1 MAIKVYFDDELIKGD
16 GLMSLSQSG
25 ELFDSTFKLGATLCR
40 EVNLQLSISHLPK
53 NESPGIVKIYDDN
66 DIKFTLHV
74 DNKEKVDDM
83 SYSYTLVDSMVKLNM
98 PLSNIFN
105 WDTSVAYTVQTIVD
119 KVCDYIGSKHIV
131 VEYIGGLSM
140 NWGWDTSA
148 RDFLSYVGE
157 INASFVRINPSGD
170 IEFVEHKNATV
181 RHLDV
186 ATCEDIAVGEY
197 HKIER
202 VGYEQGSASIYQ
214 PINQVEFNTV
224 YINPDNVLIT
234 DSSGFTREDII
245 NHIYSKI
252 NGFEFYSIK
261 INRCQVDQNAIAG
274 DNLIVKIIEQ
284 CKLTTPDG
292 KFITDELGRKIIV
305 ALEKGLPTI
314 IQTNLDFNARWN
326 GGYELEIDSLQQ
338 EETQIVDNTVK
349 QVRKLKITVD
359 RELGKITQQVSE
371 VNNKIEKTN
380 SDLDDYKQ
388 TVTETYSTKEQTSTS
403 ITESVEAM
411 KTTIEGDVEQKYATK
426 ASLSLYV
433 TEDEAKTDVVSW
445 INASAD
451 NIILNTKKLIFGEYP
466 NGQYIEVTNFCESNQ
481 ATGVLFDGTGKIKM
495 TPSGEIRFQNK
506 DKDSNTIWNQI
517 VAFKTN
523 DYNRIVLENRDS
535 EGSVANTV
543 FMDSNWK
550 YDSSHTNT
558 RATRL
563 YNNSKVNNYLSN
575 NLDMVTDDTISLV
588 ILSNALGEY
597 RGNSLWF
604 KCGDS
609 YAYSELSNGANV
621 GGGTF
626 GNKLRLETIESQ
638 TVIKIENFD
647 YNQHSKS
654 ANLFSFVS
662 RDDGNNITLR
672 NSNCG
677 NTNNANLLQIS
688 SDRSTGE
695 NKMLLQNYDDSGSS
709 RNWLYMKRKSGNTET
724 ILYNKHEDLENYI
737 WLSSANGIII
747 KNSYS
752 CSLSMN
758 RSQNIKLEGPNS
770 VDINSTN
777 YQVHINAPQGVFVN
791 GNKIG

>member
-1 MAIKVYFDDELIKGD
+1 MAIKIYFDDELIKGD

-53 NESPGIVKIYDDN
+53 NESPGVVKIYDDN

-83 SYSYTLVDSMVKLNM
+83 SYSYTLVDSMVKLNT

-105 WDTSVAYTVQTIVD
+105 WDTSASYTVQTIVD
-119 KVCDYIGSKHIV
+119 KICDYIGSKHIV
-131 VEYIGGLSM
+131 IEYIGNLSM

-148 RDFLSYVGE
+148 RGFLSYVGE

-170 IEFVEHKNATV
+170 IEFVEHKKATV

-202 VGYEQGSASIYQ
+202 VGYEQGTASIYY
-214 PINQVEFNTV
+214 PSDQVEFNTV

-305 ALEKGLPTI
+305 ALEQGLPTI
-314 IQTNLDFNARWN
+314 VQTNWDFNARWN

-359 RELGKITQQVSE
+359 RELGKITQKVTE
-371 VNNKIEKTN
+371 VDTKVDAVQGELQGEIDDTN
-380 SDLDDYKQ
+380 SNLDKYKLE
-388 TVTETYSTKEQTSTS
+388 VTETYSTKEQTSTS

-411 KTTIEGDVEQKYATK
+411 KTTIEGDVEEKYATK

-466 NGQYIEVTNFCESNQ
+466 NGQYITVENSYINKQKVGVMFSGTGKISMYPVGEIRLQNRNSENDNFVNEILATSYDYGNNEIKLTNKYNVDLIANGLLLLTTKEKYRISIFNNDWNNSNMNANNIIMDSNGTSNVVYLQNYSNTKIVNLIKLDTNFNGFHSMHFQNYGDDAKIRNYISIVGLTNNNSINLINKYDGTHVTNKINLQTS
-481 ATGVLFDGTGKIKM
+481 DGTGKRAIWLQNCDENGNIK
-495 TPSGEIRFQNK
+495 
-506 DKDSNTIWNQI
+506 
-517 VAFKTN
+517 
-523 DYNRIVLENRDS
+523 
-535 EGSVANTV
+535 
-543 FMDSNWK
+543 
-550 YDSSHTNT
+550 
-558 RATRL
+558 
-563 YNNSKVNNYLSN
+563 NY
-575 NLDMVTDDTISLV
+575 ISLQ
-588 ILSNALGEY
+588 N
-597 RGNSLWF
+597 
-604 KCGDS
+604 
-609 YAYSELSNGANV
+609 
-621 GGGTF
+621 
-626 GNKLRLETIESQ
+626 
-638 TVIKIENFD
+638 
-647 YNQHSKS
+647 
-654 ANLFSFVS
+654 
-662 RDDGNNITLR
+662 
-672 NSNCG
+672 
-677 NTNNANLLQIS
+677 S
-688 SDRSTGE
+688 SDDVRIQIANEFGA
-695 NKMLLQNYDDSGSS
+695 
-709 RNWLYMKRKSGNTET
+709 RKNFIIMSE
-724 ILYNKHEDLENYI
+724 KD
-737 WLSSANGIII
+737 GIFI

-752 CSLSMN
+752 CRLSMDM
-758 RSQNIKLEGPNS
+758 SQNITLGGPNGVS
-770 VDINSTN
+770 ILSDN
-777 YQVHINAPQGVFVN
+777 YKVIINAPQGVFIN
-791 GNKIG
+791 GQKF

>member
-1 MAIKVYFDDELIKGD
+1 MAIKVYFDNDLIPDNGI
-16 GLMSLSQSG
+16 MALSQSG

-40 EVNLQLSISHLPK
+40 EVKLQVSIGYLINETPK
-53 NESPGIVKIYDDN
+53 VVKIYEDE
-66 DIKFTLHV
+66 DIKFTLYV
-74 DNKEKVDDM
+74 DNMEKVDDM
-83 SYSYTLVDSMVKLNM
+83 SYSYTLVDSMVKLNI

-105 WDTSVAYTVQTIVD
+105 CDTTTSYTVQFIVD
-119 KVCDYIGSKHIV
+119 KICDYIGSKHIV
-131 VEYIGGLSM
+131 VDYIGSLSM
-140 NWGWDTSA
+140 NWGWDTQA
-148 RDFLSYVGE
+148 RDFLSYAAE
-157 INASFVRINPSGD
+157 INASFVRITPNGD
-170 IEFVEHKNATV
+170 IEFVEHKTAPT

-186 ATCEDIAVGEY
+186 MTCEDFAVGEY
-197 HKIER
+197 HQINR
-202 VGYEQGSASIYQ
+202 VGYEQGTASIYY
-214 PINQVEFNTV
+214 PSDQVEFNTV
-224 YINPDNVLIT
+224 YVNQDNVLIT
-234 DSSGFTREDII
+234 DSSGFTRENII
-245 NHIYSKI
+245 KHIYDKI
-252 NGFEFYSIK
+252 VGFEFYSIT
-261 INRCQVDQNAIAG
+261 INRCQVEQSAIAG
-274 DNLIVKIIEQ
+274 DNLIVKAIKN

-292 KFITDELGRKIIV
+292 KFITDELGRKILV
-305 ALEKGLPTI
+305 ALEEGLPTI
-314 IQTNLDFNARWN
+314 VQIDWNYNSKWN

-338 EETQIVDNTVK
+338 EETQIVDTTTK
-349 QVRKLKITVD
+349 KVRKLEITVD
-359 RELGKITQQVSE
+359 RELGKITQKVTE
-371 VNNKIEKTN
+371 VDAKVDATNK
-380 SDLDDYKQ
+380 DLTDYKQ
-388 TVTETYSTKEQTSTS
+388 TVTETYSTIEQTSAS

-433 TEDEAKTDVVSW
+433 TETEAKTDVVSW

-481 ATGVLFDGTGKIKM
+481 ATGVLFNGTGKIKM
-495 TPSGEIRFQNK
+495 TPSGEIRLQNK
-506 DKDSNTIWNQI
+506 DKDSSIVWNEI

-535 EGSVANTV
+535 EGSIANTV

-550 YDSSHTNT
+550 YDGSHTNT
-558 RATRL
+558 RIARL
-563 YNNSKVNNYLSN
+563 YNNCKVNNYFAN
-575 NLDMVTDDTISLV
+575 NLDMVTDNTISVV
-588 ILSNALGEY
+588 ILSNALGKY

-604 KCGDS
+604 NCGDS

-626 GNKLRLETIESQ
+626 GNKLRLETTESQ

-647 YNQHSKS
+647 YNEHSKS

-662 RDDGNNITLR
+662 RDDGNNITLH

-752 CSLSMN
+752 CLLSMN

-770 VDINSTN
+770 VDINSAN

>member
-1 MAIKVYFDDELIKGD
+1 MAIKIYFDDELIKGD

-83 SYSYTLVDSMVKLNM
+83 SYSYTLVDSMVKLNV

-157 INASFVRINPSGD
+157 INASFVKINPSGD

-186 ATCEDIAVGEY
+186 STCEDIAVGEY

-202 VGYEQGSASIYQ
+202 VGYEQGTASIYQ

-234 DSSGFTREDII
+234 DSSGFTRENII
-245 NHIYSKI
+245 KHIYDKI

-314 IQTNLDFNARWN
+314 IQTNWDFNSRWN

-338 EETQIVDNTVK
+338 EETQIVDNAVK

-371 VNNKIEKTN
+371 VNTKIEKTN

-426 ASLSLYV
+426 ASLSIYV
-433 TEDEAKTDVVSW
+433 TEDEAETNVVSW

-466 NGQYIEVTNFCESNQ
+466 NGQYITVENSYIDKQKV
-481 ATGVLFDGTGKIKM
+481 GVLFSGTGKIAM
-495 TPSGEIRFQNK
+495 YPVGEIRLQNRNGDDANYLNEILATSYEYGNNEIK
-506 DKDSNTIWNQI
+506 LTNKYNVDLIANSLSLLTTSQKYELIIYNNDWNHNSNKSNNIAMKSDATSNVI
-517 VAFKTN
+517 
-523 DYNRIVLENRDS
+523 YLENRDNTKL
-535 EGSVANTV
+535 ANMIK
-543 FMDSNWK
+543 FD
-550 YDSSHTNT
+550 TNFNGFHSMHFQNYGDDAKT
-558 RATRL
+558 R
-563 YNNSKVNNYLSN
+563 NY
-575 NLDMVTDDTISLV
+575 ISLV
-588 ILSNALGEY
+588 GLANN
-597 RGNSLWF
+597 NSINLVNMY
-604 KCGDS
+604 D
-609 YAYSELSNGANV
+609 
-621 GGGTF
+621 GTHVT
-626 GNKLRLETIESQ
+626 NSINLQ
-638 TVIKIENFD
+638 T
-647 YNQHSKS
+647 S
-654 ANLFSFVS
+654 
-662 RDDGNNITLR
+662 DGNGKRAIWLQNRDENGNIK
-672 NSNCG
+672 NYIS
-677 NTNNANLLQIS
+677 LQNS
-688 SDRSTGE
+688 SDDVKIQIANEFGA
-695 NKMLLQNYDDSGSS
+695 
-709 RNWLYMKRKSGNTET
+709 RKNF
-724 ILYNKHEDLENYI
+724 
-737 WLSSANGIII
+737 IIMSEKDGVFI

-752 CSLSMN
+752 CQLWMDM
-758 RSQNIKLEGPNS
+758 SQNIKLEGPNG
-770 VDINSTN
+770 VNINSTN

>member
-1 MAIKVYFDDELIKGD
+1 MAIKIYFDDELIKGD

-53 NESPGIVKIYDDN
+53 NESPGVVKIYDDN

-83 SYSYTLVDSMVKLNM
+83 SYSYTLVDSMVKLNT

-105 WDTSVAYTVQTIVD
+105 WDTSASYTVQTIVD
-119 KVCDYIGSKHIV
+119 KICDYIGSKHIV
-131 VEYIGGLSM
+131 IEYIGNLSM

-170 IEFVEHKNATV
+170 IEFVEHKKATV

-202 VGYEQGSASIYQ
+202 VGYEQGTASIYQ
-214 PINQVEFNTV
+214 PINQGEFNTV

-234 DSSGFTREDII
+234 DSSEFTREDII

-314 IQTNLDFNARWN
+314 IQTNWDFNARWN

-359 RELGKITQQVSE
+359 RELGKITQKVTE
-371 VNNKIEKTN
+371 VDTKIDATNK
-380 SDLDDYKQ
+380 DLTDYKQ
-388 TVTETYSTKEQTSTS
+388 TVSETYSTIEQTSTS

-426 ASLSLYV
+426 ASLELYV
-433 TEDEAKTDVVSW
+433 TEDEAETNVVSW

-466 NGQYIEVTNFCESNQ
+466 NGQYITVENSYINKQ
-481 ATGVLFDGTGKIKM
+481 KIGVLFSGTGKISM
-495 TPSGEIRFQNK
+495 YPVGEIRLQNRNSENDNFLNEILATSYGYGNNEIKLTNKYDVDLIANSLSLLTTSQKYELIIYNNDWNHNSNKSNNIAMKSDATSNVIYLENCDNTKRANMIKFDTNFNGYHSLYFQNY
-506 DKDSNTIWNQI
+506 DNNGG
-517 VAFKTN
+517 
-523 DYNRIVLENRDS
+523 VLN
-535 EGSVANTV
+535 
-543 FMDSNWK
+543 F
-550 YDSSHTNT
+550 
-558 RATRL
+558 
-563 YNNSKVNNYLSN
+563 
-575 NLDMVTDDTISLV
+575 ISLV
-588 ILSNALGEY
+588 GLTNN
-597 RGNSLWF
+597 NSLNLVN
-604 KCGDS
+604 KNDS
-609 YAYSELSNGANV
+609 THVANKI
-621 GGGTF
+621 
-626 GNKLRLETIESQ
+626 NLQ
-638 TVIKIENFD
+638 TVDGNGKRAIWLQNFD
-647 YNQHSKS
+647 AS
-654 ANLFSFVS
+654 
-662 RDDGNNITLR
+662 GNVKNY
-672 NSNCG
+672 
-677 NTNNANLLQIS
+677 IS
-688 SDRSTGE
+688 
-695 NKMLLQNYDDSGSS
+695 LQNNSDDVRIQIANEFGA
-709 RNWLYMKRKSGNTET
+709 RK
-724 ILYNKHEDLENYI
+724 NYI
-737 WLSSANGIII
+737 IMSEKDGVFI

-752 CSLSMN
+752 CQLWMDM
-758 RSQNIKLEGPNS
+758 SQNITLSGPNG
-770 VDINSTN
+770 VNINSTN

>member
-186 ATCEDIAVGEY
+186 STCEDIAVGEY

-202 VGYEQGSASIYQ
+202 VGYEQGTASIYQ

-234 DSSGFTREDII
+234 DSSGFTRENII
-245 NHIYSKI
+245 KHIYDKI

-314 IQTNLDFNARWN
+314 IQTNWDFNSRWN

-338 EETQIVDNTVK
+338 EETQIVDNAVK

-371 VNNKIEKTN
+371 VNTKIEKTN

-426 ASLSLYV
+426 ASLSIYV
-433 TEDEAKTDVVSW
+433 TEDEAETNVVSW

-466 NGQYIEVTNFCESNQ
+466 NGQYITVENSYIDKQKV
-481 ATGVLFDGTGKIKM
+481 GVLFSGTGKIAM
-495 TPSGEIRFQNK
+495 YPVGEIRLQNRNGDDANYLNEILATSYEYGNNEIK
-506 DKDSNTIWNQI
+506 LTNKYNVDLIANSLSLLTTSQKYELIIYNNDWNHNSNKSNNIAMKSDATSNVI
-517 VAFKTN
+517 
-523 DYNRIVLENRDS
+523 YLENRDNTKL
-535 EGSVANTV
+535 ANMIK
-543 FMDSNWK
+543 FD
-550 YDSSHTNT
+550 TNFNGFHSMHFQNYGDDAKT
-558 RATRL
+558 R
-563 YNNSKVNNYLSN
+563 NY
-575 NLDMVTDDTISLV
+575 ISLV
-588 ILSNALGEY
+588 GLTNN
-597 RGNSLWF
+597 NSINLVN
-604 KCGDS
+604 KYD
-609 YAYSELSNGANV
+609 
-621 GGGTF
+621 GTHVT
-626 GNKLRLETIESQ
+626 NSINLQ
-638 TVIKIENFD
+638 T
-647 YNQHSKS
+647 S
-654 ANLFSFVS
+654 
-662 RDDGNNITLR
+662 DGNGKRAIWLQNRDENGNIK
-672 NSNCG
+672 NYIS
-677 NTNNANLLQIS
+677 LQNS
-688 SDRSTGE
+688 SDDVKIQIANEFGA
-695 NKMLLQNYDDSGSS
+695 
-709 RNWLYMKRKSGNTET
+709 RKNF
-724 ILYNKHEDLENYI
+724 
-737 WLSSANGIII
+737 IIMSEKDGVFI

-752 CSLSMN
+752 CQLWMDM
-758 RSQNIKLEGPNS
+758 SQNIKLEGPNG
-770 VDINSTN
+770 VNINSTN

>member
-1 MAIKVYFDDELIKGD
+1 MAIKIYFDDELIKGD

-83 SYSYTLVDSMVKLNM
+83 SYSYTLVDSMVKLNV

-105 WDTSVAYTVQTIVD
+105 WDTSVAYIVQTIVD

-186 ATCEDIAVGEY
+186 STCEDIAVGEY

-202 VGYEQGSASIYQ
+202 VGYEQGTASIYQ

-234 DSSGFTREDII
+234 DSSGFTRENII
-245 NHIYSKI
+245 KHIYDKI
-252 NGFEFYSIK
+252 SGFEFYSIK

-314 IQTNLDFNARWN
+314 IQTNWDFNSRWN

-338 EETQIVDNTVK
+338 EETQIVDNAVK

-371 VNNKIEKTN
+371 VNTKIEKTN

-426 ASLSLYV
+426 ASLSIYV
-433 TEDEAKTDVVSW
+433 TEDEAETNVVSW

-466 NGQYIEVTNFCESNQ
+466 NGQYITVENSYIDKQKV
-481 ATGVLFDGTGKIKM
+481 GVLFSGTGKIAM
-495 TPSGEIRFQNK
+495 YPVGEIRLQNRNGDDANYLNEILATSYEYGNNEIK
-506 DKDSNTIWNQI
+506 LTNKYNVDLIANSLSLLTTSQKYELIIYNNDWNHNSNKSNNIAMKSDATSNVI
-517 VAFKTN
+517 
-523 DYNRIVLENRDS
+523 YLENRDNTKL
-535 EGSVANTV
+535 ANMIK
-543 FMDSNWK
+543 FD
-550 YDSSHTNT
+550 TNFNGFHSMHFQNYGDDAKT
-558 RATRL
+558 R
-563 YNNSKVNNYLSN
+563 NY
-575 NLDMVTDDTISLV
+575 ISLV
-588 ILSNALGEY
+588 GLTNN
-597 RGNSLWF
+597 NSINLVN
-604 KCGDS
+604 KYD
-609 YAYSELSNGANV
+609 
-621 GGGTF
+621 GTHVT
-626 GNKLRLETIESQ
+626 NSINLQ
-638 TVIKIENFD
+638 T
-647 YNQHSKS
+647 S
-654 ANLFSFVS
+654 
-662 RDDGNNITLR
+662 DGNGKRAIWLQNRDENGNIK
-672 NSNCG
+672 NYIS
-677 NTNNANLLQIS
+677 LQNS
-688 SDRSTGE
+688 SDDVKIQIANEFGA
-695 NKMLLQNYDDSGSS
+695 
-709 RNWLYMKRKSGNTET
+709 RKNF
-724 ILYNKHEDLENYI
+724 
-737 WLSSANGIII
+737 IIMSEKDGVFI

-752 CSLSMN
+752 CQLWMDM
-758 RSQNIKLEGPNS
+758 SQNIKLEGPNG
-770 VDINSTN
+770 VNINSTN

>member
-1 MAIKVYFDDELIKGD
+1 MAIKIYFDDELIKGD
-16 GLMSLSQSG
+16 GLMLLSQSG

-186 ATCEDIAVGEY
+186 STCEDIAVGEY

-202 VGYEQGSASIYQ
+202 VGYEQGTASIYQ

-234 DSSGFTREDII
+234 DSSGFTRENII
-245 NHIYSKI
+245 KHIYDKI

-314 IQTNLDFNARWN
+314 IQTNWDFNSRWN

-338 EETQIVDNTVK
+338 EETQIVDNAVK

-371 VNNKIEKTN
+371 VNTKIEKTN

-426 ASLSLYV
+426 ASLSIYV
-433 TEDEAKTDVVSW
+433 TEDEAETNVVSW

-466 NGQYIEVTNFCESNQ
+466 NGQYITVENSYIDKQKV
-481 ATGVLFDGTGKIKM
+481 GVLFSGTGKIAM
-495 TPSGEIRFQNK
+495 YPVGEIRLQNRNSDDANYLNEILATSYEYGNNEIK
-506 DKDSNTIWNQI
+506 LTNKYNVDLIANSLSLLTTSQKYELIIYNNDWNHNSNKSNNIAMKSDATSNVI
-517 VAFKTN
+517 
-523 DYNRIVLENRDS
+523 YLENRDNTKL
-535 EGSVANTV
+535 ANMIK
-543 FMDSNWK
+543 FD
-550 YDSSHTNT
+550 TNFNGFHSMHFQNYGDDAKT
-558 RATRL
+558 R
-563 YNNSKVNNYLSN
+563 NY
-575 NLDMVTDDTISLV
+575 ISLV
-588 ILSNALGEY
+588 GLTNN
-597 RGNSLWF
+597 NSINLVN
-604 KCGDS
+604 KYD
-609 YAYSELSNGANV
+609 
-621 GGGTF
+621 GTHVT
-626 GNKLRLETIESQ
+626 NSINLQ
-638 TVIKIENFD
+638 T
-647 YNQHSKS
+647 S
-654 ANLFSFVS
+654 
-662 RDDGNNITLR
+662 DGNGKRAIWLQNRDENGNIK
-672 NSNCG
+672 NYIS
-677 NTNNANLLQIS
+677 LQNS
-688 SDRSTGE
+688 SDDVKIQIANEFGA
-695 NKMLLQNYDDSGSS
+695 
-709 RNWLYMKRKSGNTET
+709 RKNF
-724 ILYNKHEDLENYI
+724 
-737 WLSSANGIII
+737 IIMSEKDGVFI

-752 CSLSMN
+752 CQLWMDM
-758 RSQNIKLEGPNS
+758 SQNIKLEGPNG
-770 VDINSTN
+770 VNINSTN

>member
-1 MAIKVYFDDELIKGD
+1 MAIKIYFDDELIKGD

-53 NESPGIVKIYDDN
+53 NESPGVVKIYDDS

-83 SYSYTLVDSMVKLNM
+83 SYSYTLVDSMVKLNT

-105 WDTSVAYTVQTIVD
+105 WDTSASYTVQTIVD
-119 KVCDYIGSKHIV
+119 KICDYIGSKHIV
-131 VEYIGGLSM
+131 IEYIGNLSM

-186 ATCEDIAVGEY
+186 STCEDIAVGEY
-197 HKIER
+197 HKIDR
-202 VGYEQGSASIYQ
+202 VGYEQGTASIYQ

-234 DSSGFTREDII
+234 DSSGFTRENII
-245 NHIYSKI
+245 KHIYDKI

-314 IQTNLDFNARWN
+314 IQTNWDFNSRWN

-338 EETQIVDNTVK
+338 EETQIVDNAVK

-371 VNNKIEKTN
+371 VNTKIEKTN

-466 NGQYIEVTNFCESNQ
+466 NGQYIEVTNFYESNQ

-558 RATRL
+558 RAARL
-563 YNNSKVNNYLSN
+563 YNNSKVNNYLAN

-588 ILSNALGEY
+588 ILSNALGKY
-597 RGNSLWF
+597 RGNLLWF
-604 KCGDS
+604 NCGDS
-609 YAYSELSNGANV
+609 YAYSELDNGANV
-621 GGGTF
+621 GDGKF
-626 GNKLRLETIESQ
+626 GNKLRLETKESQ
-638 TVIKIENFD
+638 TAIIIENFD
-647 YNQHSKS
+647 YNVHSKS
-654 ANLFSFVS
+654 VNMFSLVS
-662 RDDGNNITLR
+662 RGDGNNISLR
-672 NSNCG
+672 NSNCANG
-677 NTNNANLLQIS
+677 NTANLLQIS

-695 NKMLLQNYDDSGSS
+695 NKLLLQNYDGDGNS
-709 RNWLYMKRKSGNTET
+709 RNWLFMKRKPGNTET

-737 WLSSANGIII
+737 WMSSANGIII

-752 CSLSMN
+752 CLFKMD

-770 VDINSTN
+770 IEINSTN
-777 YQVHINAPQGVFVN
+777 YRVHINAPQGVFVN

>member
-1 MAIKVYFDDELIKGD
+1 MAIKIYFDDELIKGD

-83 SYSYTLVDSMVKLNM
+83 SYSYTLVDSMVKLNV

-105 WDTSVAYTVQTIVD
+105 WDTSVAYIVQTIVD

-186 ATCEDIAVGEY
+186 STCEDIAVGEY

-202 VGYEQGSASIYQ
+202 VGYEQGTASIYQ

-234 DSSGFTREDII
+234 DSSGFTRENII
-245 NHIYSKI
+245 KHIYDKI

-314 IQTNLDFNARWN
+314 IQTNWDFNSRWN

-338 EETQIVDNTVK
+338 EETQIVDNAVK

-371 VNNKIEKTN
+371 VNTKIEKTN

-426 ASLSLYV
+426 ASLSIYV
-433 TEDEAKTDVVSW
+433 TEDEAETNVVSW

-466 NGQYIEVTNFCESNQ
+466 NGQYITVENSYIDKQKV
-481 ATGVLFDGTGKIKM
+481 GVLFSGTGKIAM
-495 TPSGEIRFQNK
+495 YPVGEIRLQNRNGDDANYLNEILATSYEYGNNEIK
-506 DKDSNTIWNQI
+506 LTNKYNVDLIANSLSLLTTSQKYELIIYNNDWNHNSNKSNNIAMKSDATSNVI
-517 VAFKTN
+517 
-523 DYNRIVLENRDS
+523 YLENRDNTKL
-535 EGSVANTV
+535 ANMIK
-543 FMDSNWK
+543 FD
-550 YDSSHTNT
+550 TNFNGFHSMHFQNYGDDAKT
-558 RATRL
+558 R
-563 YNNSKVNNYLSN
+563 NY
-575 NLDMVTDDTISLV
+575 ISLV
-588 ILSNALGEY
+588 GLTNN
-597 RGNSLWF
+597 NSINLVN
-604 KCGDS
+604 KYD
-609 YAYSELSNGANV
+609 
-621 GGGTF
+621 GTHVT
-626 GNKLRLETIESQ
+626 NSINLQ
-638 TVIKIENFD
+638 T
-647 YNQHSKS
+647 S
-654 ANLFSFVS
+654 
-662 RDDGNNITLR
+662 DGNGKRAIWLQNRDENGNIK
-672 NSNCG
+672 NYIS
-677 NTNNANLLQIS
+677 LQNS
-688 SDRSTGE
+688 SDDVKIQIANEFGA
-695 NKMLLQNYDDSGSS
+695 
-709 RNWLYMKRKSGNTET
+709 RKNF
-724 ILYNKHEDLENYI
+724 
-737 WLSSANGIII
+737 IIMSEKDGVFI

-752 CSLSMN
+752 CQLWMDM
-758 RSQNIKLEGPNS
+758 SQNIKLEGPNG
-770 VDINSTN
+770 VNINSTN

>member
-1 MAIKVYFDDELIKGD
+1 MAIKIYFDDELIKGD

-83 SYSYTLVDSMVKLNM
+83 SYSYTLVDSMVKLNV

-105 WDTSVAYTVQTIVD
+105 WDTSVAYIVQTIVD

-170 IEFVEHKNATV
+170 IEFVEHKKATV

-314 IQTNLDFNARWN
+314 IQTNWDFNSRWN

-338 EETQIVDNTVK
+338 EETQIVDNAVK

-426 ASLSLYV
+426 ASLSIYV
-433 TEDEAKTDVVSW
+433 TEDEAETNVVSW

-466 NGQYIEVTNFCESNQ
+466 NGQYITVENSYIDKQKV
-481 ATGVLFDGTGKIKM
+481 GVLFSGTGKIAM
-495 TPSGEIRFQNK
+495 YPVGEIRLQNRNGDDANYLNEILATSYEYGNNEIK
-506 DKDSNTIWNQI
+506 LTNKYNVDLIANSLSLLTTSQKYELIIYNNDWNHNSNKSNNITMKSDATSNVI
-517 VAFKTN
+517 
-523 DYNRIVLENRDS
+523 YLENRDNTKL
-535 EGSVANTV
+535 ANMIK
-543 FMDSNWK
+543 FD
-550 YDSSHTNT
+550 TNFNGFHSIHFQNYGDDAKT
-558 RATRL
+558 R
-563 YNNSKVNNYLSN
+563 NY
-575 NLDMVTDDTISLV
+575 ISLV
-588 ILSNALGEY
+588 GLTNN
-597 RGNSLWF
+597 NSINLVN
-604 KCGDS
+604 KYD
-609 YAYSELSNGANV
+609 
-621 GGGTF
+621 GTHVT
-626 GNKLRLETIESQ
+626 NSINLQ
-638 TVIKIENFD
+638 T
-647 YNQHSKS
+647 S
-654 ANLFSFVS
+654 
-662 RDDGNNITLR
+662 DGNGKRAIWLQNRDENGNIK
-672 NSNCG
+672 NYIS
-677 NTNNANLLQIS
+677 LQNS
-688 SDRSTGE
+688 SDDAKIQIANEFGA
-695 NKMLLQNYDDSGSS
+695 
-709 RNWLYMKRKSGNTET
+709 RKNF
-724 ILYNKHEDLENYI
+724 
-737 WLSSANGIII
+737 IIMSEKDGVFI

-752 CSLSMN
+752 CQLWMDM
-758 RSQNIKLEGPNS
+758 SQNIKLEGPNG
-770 VDINSTN
+770 VNINSTN

>member
-186 ATCEDIAVGEY
+186 STCEDIAVGEY

-202 VGYEQGSASIYQ
+202 VGYEQGTASIYQ

-234 DSSGFTREDII
+234 DSSGFTRKNII
-245 NHIYSKI
+245 KHIYDKI

-314 IQTNLDFNARWN
+314 IQTNWDFNSRWN

-338 EETQIVDNTVK
+338 EETQIVDNAVK

-371 VNNKIEKTN
+371 VNTKIEKTN

-426 ASLSLYV
+426 ASLSIYV
-433 TEDEAKTDVVSW
+433 TEDEAETNVVSW

-466 NGQYIEVTNFCESNQ
+466 NGQYITVENSYIDKQKV
-481 ATGVLFDGTGKIKM
+481 GVLFSGTGKIAM
-495 TPSGEIRFQNK
+495 YPVGEIRLQNRNGDDANYLNEILATSYEYGNNEIK
-506 DKDSNTIWNQI
+506 LTNKYNVDLIANSLSLLTTSQKYELIIYNNDWNHNSNKSNNIAMKSDATSNVI
-517 VAFKTN
+517 
-523 DYNRIVLENRDS
+523 YLENRDNTKL
-535 EGSVANTV
+535 ANMIK
-543 FMDSNWK
+543 FD
-550 YDSSHTNT
+550 TNFNGFHSMHFQNHGDDAKT
-558 RATRL
+558 R
-563 YNNSKVNNYLSN
+563 NY
-575 NLDMVTDDTISLV
+575 ISLV
-588 ILSNALGEY
+588 GLTNN
-597 RGNSLWF
+597 NSINLVN
-604 KCGDS
+604 KYD
-609 YAYSELSNGANV
+609 
-621 GGGTF
+621 GTHVT
-626 GNKLRLETIESQ
+626 NSINLQ
-638 TVIKIENFD
+638 T
-647 YNQHSKS
+647 S
-654 ANLFSFVS
+654 
-662 RDDGNNITLR
+662 DGNGKRAIWLQNRDENGNIK
-672 NSNCG
+672 NYIS
-677 NTNNANLLQIS
+677 LQNS
-688 SDRSTGE
+688 SDDVKIQIANEFGA
-695 NKMLLQNYDDSGSS
+695 
-709 RNWLYMKRKSGNTET
+709 RKNF
-724 ILYNKHEDLENYI
+724 
-737 WLSSANGIII
+737 IIMSEKDGVFI

-752 CSLSMN
+752 CQLWMDM
-758 RSQNIKLEGPNS
+758 SQNIKLEGPNG
-770 VDINSTN
+770 VNINSTN

>member
-1 MAIKVYFDDELIKGD
+1 MAIKIYFDDELIKGD

-83 SYSYTLVDSMVKLNM
+83 SYSYTLVDSMVKLNV

-186 ATCEDIAVGEY
+186 STCEDIAVGEY

-202 VGYEQGSASIYQ
+202 VGYEQGTASIYQ

-234 DSSGFTREDII
+234 DSSGFTRENII
-245 NHIYSKI
+245 KHIYDKI

-314 IQTNLDFNARWN
+314 IQTNWDFNSRWN

-338 EETQIVDNTVK
+338 EETQIVDNAVK

-371 VNNKIEKTN
+371 VNTKIEKTN

-426 ASLSLYV
+426 ASLSIYV
-433 TEDEAKTDVVSW
+433 TEDEAETNVVSW

-466 NGQYIEVTNFCESNQ
+466 NGQYITVENSYIDKQKV
-481 ATGVLFDGTGKIKM
+481 GVLFSGTGKIAM
-495 TPSGEIRFQNK
+495 YPVGEIRLQNRNGDDANYLNEILATSYEYGNNEIK
-506 DKDSNTIWNQI
+506 LTNKYNVDLIANSLSLLTTSQKYELIIYNNDWNHNSNKSNNIAMKSDATSNVI
-517 VAFKTN
+517 
-523 DYNRIVLENRDS
+523 YLENRDNTKL
-535 EGSVANTV
+535 ANMIK
-543 FMDSNWK
+543 FD
-550 YDSSHTNT
+550 TNFNGFHSMHFQNYGDDAKT
-558 RATRL
+558 R
-563 YNNSKVNNYLSN
+563 NY
-575 NLDMVTDDTISLV
+575 ISLV
-588 ILSNALGEY
+588 GLTNN
-597 RGNSLWF
+597 NSINLVN
-604 KCGDS
+604 KYD
-609 YAYSELSNGANV
+609 
-621 GGGTF
+621 GTHVT
-626 GNKLRLETIESQ
+626 NSINLQ
-638 TVIKIENFD
+638 T
-647 YNQHSKS
+647 S
-654 ANLFSFVS
+654 
-662 RDDGNNITLR
+662 DGNGKRAIWLQNRDENGNIK
-672 NSNCG
+672 NYIS
-677 NTNNANLLQIS
+677 LQNS
-688 SDRSTGE
+688 SDDVKIQIANEFGA
-695 NKMLLQNYDDSGSS
+695 
-709 RNWLYMKRKSGNTET
+709 RKNF
-724 ILYNKHEDLENYI
+724 
-737 WLSSANGIII
+737 IIMSEKDGVFI

-752 CSLSMN
+752 CQLWMDM
-758 RSQNIKLEGPNS
+758 SQNIKLEGPNG
-770 VDINSTN
+770 VNINSTN